1 MWWQE
6 CGDKFCRPC
15 FQGLVIE
22 QLEEGALP
30 AEVKCP
36 QCSKGMSIRDV
47 QVSDPSQPIPHA
59 NPLARTYAR
68 THACMLTAW
77 CRLLVMASLLQFITR
92 HATGGGATVH
102 VTGSA
107 GASKRLMKE
116 LKMIQKQGGKS
127 LGFTVALVGDSM
139 YEWEVKMFGFNKVQC
154 FYQSCGSLLFMM
166 MLLLLSLRKELT
178 VLRVGLLAVA
188 AATAGGGGGGAG
200 PEGCQRVCTGK
211 GLG

>member
-1 MWWQE
+1 M
-6 CGDKFCRPC
+6 
-15 FQGLVIE
+15 
-22 QLEEGALP
+22 
-30 AEVKCP
+30 
-36 QCSKGMSIRDV
+36 
-47 QVSDPSQPIPHA
+47 
-59 NPLARTYAR
+59 
-68 THACMLTAW
+68 
-77 CRLLVMASLLQFITR
+77 
-92 HATGGGATVH
+92 H

-154 FYQSCGSLLFMM
+154 FYQSCGSLLM
-166 MLLLLSLRKELT
+166 LLSLRKELT

-188 AATAGGGGGGAG
+188 AATAGGGGGGGAG